1 MAYSY
6 LHSRRQL
13 PRNIGDEYLYARVRS
28 SFDITHNLTLV
39 GKVRLIQFLSAG
51 LTFRYATGRPVTPI
65 IGAIRNEPFDFY
77 EPIEGLVNAERLP
90 PCQRL
95 DGSLSYYLPYGNG
108 N

>member
-1 MAYSY
+1 
-6 LHSRRQL
+6 
-13 PRNIGDEYLYARVRS
+13 
-28 SFDITHNLTLV
+28 LTLV

-77 EPIEGLVNAERLP
+77 EPIEGPVNAERLP

>member
-1 MAYSY
+1 
-6 LHSRRQL
+6 
-13 PRNIGDEYLYARVRS
+13 
-28 SFDITHNLTLV
+28 LTLV
-39 GKVRLIQFLSAG
+39 GKVGLIQFLSAG